1 MSAEISRA
9 NQQAAFMQQLNAMQM
24 QQANCC
30 CETRAAIQGVNYNL
44 ATQACETRQSINTG
58 TRDIIDNQNANAR
71 AILDAMTAQRIE
83 AKDAKIAEQNQQIF
97 AAQLAAS
104 QAAQNSYLLNQLR
117 PLPVPAYQ
125 SCNPWAAGTYNGCNG
140 CGC

>member
-1 MSAEISRA
+1 MAATIYEPLSTAHLKSCTVDFDSRPDKKA
-9 NQQAAFMQQLNAMQM
+9 
-24 QQANCC
+24 
-30 CETRAAIQGVNYNL
+30 VNLVQYDQTIPIL
-44 ATQACETRQSINTG
+44 CVSL
-58 TRDIIDNQNANAR
+58 NANAR